1 VHISVQQTQFI
12 IDRVWPPPYPFF
24 GNILEV
30 LVRTVTKAIFV
41 AILTAS
47 LAGIPL
53 LAGTPHPATA
63 PLGVVL
69 QADHAI
75 VGTDLIATGATVYA
89 GDTLETN
96 ESGTLRARLGGP
108 QVFLRPSTTAQVQS
122 LENGFSATL
131 KRGTVVISSD
141 ASNTFE
147 LLADGAAIRPA
158 GAQPV
163 VAQVTLVNPNELLL
177 TSTRGALLVSMG
189 DEVRTVE
196 SGRSYRMEVE
206 SESSGPG
213 PQGSGGGPLHT
224 ARNHFLL
231 LVIVGAAAGTSIGI
245 WRAVTSPSA
254 M

>member
-1 VHISVQQTQFI
+1 M
-12 IDRVWPPPYPFF
+12 
-24 GNILEV
+24 
-30 LVRTVTKAIFV
+30 RTVTKAIFL
-41 AILTAS
+41 AIMTAS

-53 LAGTPHPATA
+53 LAATPHPATA

-75 VGTDLIATGATVYA
+75 VGADVIASGATVYA

-96 ESGTLRARLGGP
+96 DSGTLRARLGGP
-108 QVFLRPSTTAQVQS
+108 QVFLRPNTMAQVQS

-131 KRGTVVISSD
+131 KRGTVVISSE

-163 VAQVTLVNPNELLL
+163 VAQVTFVNANELLL

-189 DEVRTVE
+189 EEVRTVE

-206 SESSGPG
+206 SDASGPG
-213 PQGSGGGPLHT
+213 PQGSGGPLHT

-231 LVIVGAAAGTSIGI
+231 LVMVGAGAATGIGI
-245 WRAVTSPSA
+245 WRAMASPSTP
-254 M
+254 

>member
-1 VHISVQQTQFI
+1 
-12 IDRVWPPPYPFF
+12 
-24 GNILEV
+24 
-30 LVRTVTKAIFV
+30 VRTVATAIFL
-41 AILTAS
+41 AIMTAS
-47 LAGIPL
+47 MAGIPL
-53 LAGTPHPATA
+53 FAATPHPATA

-75 VGTDLIATGATVYA
+75 VGADVIASGATVYA

-96 ESGTLRARLGGP
+96 DSGTLRARLGGP
-108 QVFLRPSTTAQVQS
+108 QVFLRSNTTAQVQS
-122 LENGFSATL
+122 LEHGFSATL
-131 KRGTVVISSD
+131 KRGTVVISSE

-163 VAQVTLVNPNELLL
+163 VAQVTLVNANELLL

-196 SGRSYRMEVE
+196 SGRSYRMEVD
-206 SESSGPG
+206 SDPGGPG
-213 PQGSGGGPLHT
+213 PQGSGGPVHS

-231 LVIVGAAAGTSIGI
+231 LVIVGAAAGTGIGI
-245 WRAVTSPSA
+245 WRAVLSPSTP
-254 M
+254 

>member
-1 VHISVQQTQFI
+1 M
-12 IDRVWPPPYPFF
+12 
-24 GNILEV
+24 
-30 LVRTVTKAIFV
+30 RTVTKAILL
-41 AILTAS
+41 AIMTAS

-53 LAGTPHPATA
+53 LAATPHPATA

-75 VGTDLIATGATVYA
+75 VGTDVIATGATVYA

-108 QVFLRPSTTAQVQS
+108 QVYLRPNTMAQVQS

-131 KRGTVVISSD
+131 KRGTVVISSE

-163 VAQVTLVNPNELLL
+163 VAQVTLVNANELLL

-206 SESSGPG
+206 SDASGPG
-213 PQGSGGGPLHT
+213 PQGSSGGPLHT

-231 LVIVGAAAGTSIGI
+231 LVMIGAGAGTGIGI
-245 WRAVTSPSA
+245 WRALASPSTP
-254 M
+254 

>member
-1 VHISVQQTQFI
+1 M
-12 IDRVWPPPYPFF
+12 
-24 GNILEV
+24 
-30 LVRTVTKAIFV
+30 
-41 AILTAS
+41 
-47 LAGIPL
+47 
-53 LAGTPHPATA
+53 
-63 PLGVVL
+63 
-69 QADHAI
+69 QADHAV
-75 VGTDLIATGATVYA
+75 VGADLIASGATVYA

-163 VAQVTLVNPNELLL
+163 VAQVTLVNANELLL

-213 PQGSGGGPLHT
+213 PQGTGGPLHT

-231 LVIVGAAAGTSIGI
+231 LVIVGAAVGTSIGI
-245 WRAVTSPSA
+245 WRAVASPSA
-254 M
+254 P

>member
-1 VHISVQQTQFI
+1 M
-12 IDRVWPPPYPFF
+12 
-24 GNILEV
+24 
-30 LVRTVTKAIFV
+30 RTVTKAIFL
-41 AILTAS
+41 AIMTAS

-53 LAGTPHPATA
+53 LAATPHPATA

-75 VGTDLIATGATVYA
+75 VGADVIAMGATVYA

-108 QVFLRPSTTAQVQS
+108 QVFLRPNTMAQVQS
-122 LENGFSATL
+122 LQNGFSGTL
-131 KRGTVVISSD
+131 KHGTVVVFSD

-147 LLADGAAIRPA
+147 LLADGATIRPA

-163 VAQVTLVNPNELLL
+163 VAQVTLVNANELLL

-196 SGRSYRMEVE
+196 AGRSYRMEIE
-206 SESSGPG
+206 SDTNASGPG

-231 LVIVGAAAGTSIGI
+231 LVMIGAGAATSIGI
-245 WRAVTSPSA
+245 WRAMASPA
-254 M
+254 APGF

>member
-1 VHISVQQTQFI
+1 M
-12 IDRVWPPPYPFF
+12 
-24 GNILEV
+24 
-30 LVRTVTKAIFV
+30 RTVTKAIFL
-41 AILTAS
+41 AIMTAS

-53 LAGTPHPATA
+53 LAATPHPATA

-75 VGTDLIATGATVYA
+75 VGTDVIATGATVYA

-108 QVFLRPSTTAQVQS
+108 QVYLRSNTAAQVQS

-131 KRGTVVISSD
+131 KHGTVVISSE

-147 LLADGAAIRPA
+147 LLADGATIRPA
-158 GAQPV
+158 GAQQV
-163 VAQVTLVNPNELLL
+163 VAQVTLVNANELLL

-196 SGRSYRMEVE
+196 AGRSYRMEVE
-206 SESSGPG
+206 SDTSGPG
-213 PQGSGGGPLHT
+213 PQGSGGPLHT

-231 LVIVGAAAGTSIGI
+231 LVMVGAGAATGIGI
-245 WRAVTSPSA
+245 WRAMASPSTP
-254 M
+254 